1 MKNVKSRIIHAA
13 MRLFAEQGAMQI
25 AVSDL
30 AKAASLSRGTIYNNV
45 EHPETLFHIT
55 CGMLF
60 EELRSCIRSGLKTND
75 DPALNIS
82 VLIRQM
88 IRRVHDEPDWGR
100 FVALFAMTE
109 PQLGAVWAREPADII
124 RKGVKSGRF
133 DVPVDQ
139 IPSVT
144 TLGGGAMMGS
154 ASQVLSGAVTW
165 RKSGSEIAELYLR
178 ALGIGRGEAH
188 RLARVD
194 FDPLPQLDFSAV
206 AQGLTRP
213 EAMTGS
219 H

>member
-1 MKNVKSRIIHAA
+1 

-30 AKAASLSRGTIYNNV
+30 AKAAGLSRGTIYNNV
-45 EHPETLFHIT
+45 DNPEALFHIT
-55 CGMLF
+55 CGMLYQ
-60 EELRSCIRSGLKTND
+60 ELRSCMRSGLKPDD

-82 VLIRQM
+82 ILIRQL

-100 FVALFAMTE
+100 FIALFAITE
-109 PQLGAVWAREPADII
+109 PQLGAIWAGEPADII
-124 RKGVKSGRF
+124 REGVASGRF
-133 DVPVDQ
+133 DVPADQ

-144 TLGGGAMMGS
+144 TLGGGALMGS

-165 RKSGSEIAELYLR
+165 RKSSSEIAELYLR
-178 ALGIGRGEAH
+178 AMGIGRSEAH
-188 RLARVD
+188 RLAFVE
-194 FDPLPQLDFSAV
+194 FDPMPQLDFSAV

-213 EAMTGS
+213 EEKAGS